1 MNICSFEEELFMIV
15 VVVRGGKGK
24 GAVERIL
31 SFFRVTGV
39 PKGAAQREAERASNL
54 YLKL

>member
-1 MNICSFEEELFMIV
+1 MIV

-24 GAVERIL
+24 GAVERML

-39 PKGAAQREAERASNL
+39 SKGVMQRKAERASNL
-54 YLKL
+54 YL

>member
-15 VVVRGGKGK
+15 VVVRGGGK
-24 GAVERIL
+24 GEKVERML
-31 SFFRVTGV
+31 SFFRVTVVSKGV
-39 PKGAAQREAERASNL
+39 LQREAERASNL

>member
-24 GAVERIL
+24 GAVERML

-39 PKGAAQREAERASNL
+39 SKGVMQRKAERASNL
-54 YLKL
+54 YL